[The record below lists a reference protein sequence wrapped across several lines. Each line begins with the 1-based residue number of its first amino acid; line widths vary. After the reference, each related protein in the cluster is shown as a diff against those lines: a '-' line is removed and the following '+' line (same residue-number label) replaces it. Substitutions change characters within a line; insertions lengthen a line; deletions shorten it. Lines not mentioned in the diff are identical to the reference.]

1 MLRVVNRMN
10 TARLAVKSLIGN
22 EVEKM
27 KTLIKTH
34 LLSLVI
40 YLVANIILY
49 TQVGNIID
57 WTIFVLSLS
66 AAYGVVVGFE
76 QMKGGKG

>member
-1 MLRVVNRMN
+1 MRVVNRMN

-76 QMKGGKG
+76 QMKGGKR